1 MILMETN
8 REEHQC
14 RAGKNDV
21 VPDFVFLAHVVDIM
35 SSMHVPFVLRSISSV
50 PFENHL
56 VLLPF
61 WPVAFTGMLLMWCF
75 SKTFVV
81 SSYCLR
87 GRLHQ
92 TWTVPRYGFQY
103 FIPAAK
109 KGINHQ
115 IELAIVRAD
124 RIGVKVLSLAALNK
138 VEYLLLC
145 ASFSCVHH

>member
-1 MILMETN
+1 
-8 REEHQC
+8 
-14 RAGKNDV
+14 V
-21 VPDFVFLAHVVDIM
+21 VPEFVFLAHVVDIM

-87 GRLHQ
+87 GCLHQ